1 MNKAI
6 ELRNKK
12 AGEKLVSAL
21 QKRFFDAYYCAT
33 KEEALA
39 QAMALIPES
48 DVVSWGGCQSA
59 IDIGL
64 LDAVKKTNKVIDRDT
79 ATSPAQRVQL
89 MKQALTAN
97 TFIMGTNAISE
108 DGQLVNIDGG
118 GNRMAA
124 LCYGPDSVIVI
135 CGMNKM
141 CKTLQDAYTRARTI
155 AGPVNMQRF
164 GDMDTPCAKLGTCG
178 DCKSA
183 DCICSQIV
191 VTRMCKPAGRIKV
204 IVVGEDLGF

>member
-6 ELRNKK
+6 EMRNAK
-12 AGEKLVSAL
+12 AGERLVQNL

-39 QAMALIPES
+39 KAMSLIPAEHT
-48 DVVSWGGCQSA
+48 VSWGGCQSA

-64 LDAVKKTNKVIDRDT
+64 IDSVKKTNKVIDRDSAKT
-79 ATSPAQRVQL
+79 PQERVQL
-89 MKQALTAN
+89 MKQALTAD
-97 TFIMGTNAISE
+97 TFLMGTNAISL
-108 DGQLVNIDGG
+108 DGQLVNIDGA
-118 GNRMAA
+118 GNRLAA

-135 CGMNKM
+135 CGINKL
-141 CKTLQDAYTRARTI
+141 CRTLDDAYTRARTV

-164 GDMDTPCAKLGTCG
+164 GEKDTPCSKLGICG

-183 DCICSQIV
+183 DCICSQIIT
-191 VTRMCKPAGRIKV
+191 TRMCKPRGRIKV
-204 IVVGEDLGF
+204 IVVGEELGF